1 MSVRDIQL
9 HLDDLYRYEL
19 STQTISNITDK
30 VIEKAY
36 EWRSRPLDKIY
47 PIIFMDATVLKIRV
61 SSKEYICIYNAY
73 TRR

>member
-1 MSVRDIQL
+1 MYGQFDVSIP
-9 HLDDLYRYEL
+9 
-19 STQTISNITDK
+19 TDK
-30 VIEKAY
+30 VIEKAN